1 MNHRVKTKTF
11 NRSTNHRK
19 DMLRNLVRSLIEVG
33 TVTTTTSKAKEL
45 RRLSDKLIHRAQANT
60 LASRQLVHRFF
71 GKRDVV
77 NTLFDRVAP
86 LMTDR
91 VSGFTTLARV
101 GNRKG
106 DNGQMSVVSLVKKP
120 TIMGDL
126 KKPKTVEAKPVE
138 AKKVA
143 EVKKPAAAK
152 KTAKVAKK

>member
-19 DMLRNLVRSLIEVG
+19 DMLRNLVRSLIETG

-60 LASRQLVHRFF
+60 LASRQLIHRFF

-77 NTLFDRVAP
+77 NTLVDRIAP
-86 LMTDR
+86 LMSDR
-91 VSGFTTLARV
+91 VSGFTTIARV

-120 TIMGDL
+120 VVMGDL
-126 KKPKTVEAKPVE
+126 KKPKTAEVKPAEV
-138 AKKVA
+138 KKVA
-143 EVKKPAAAK
+143 VVKKPAAAQ